1 MLFSRMSVAARLYL
15 GFGMIVL
22 LLVVLTVIAVVKV
35 DRIDRALRANSEIY
49 SLVQRNAINFR
60 GSAHDRSIAVRDL
73 VFAPTAE
80 QREQEMAR
88 IAALSDFYAQSAQ
101 SLDALLKLP
110 GVSSEVFP
118 LYADIQQ
125 AESQAVATTRAI
137 LEQVRDGNPAAVDL
151 LWSEAKPQ
159 YVQWLA
165 AINRLIDFKEQ
176 HIQATNQSAMD
187 EASGFL
193 RAMFTALT
201 LALMLSAAVAW
212 GVARSLVRQ
221 LGAEPN
227 ALAQVAQKV
236 ASGDLH
242 PVQGV
247 SRTQPDSVLA
257 SLGGM
262 QTSLATV
269 VGQVRQASNAVS
281 LGAEEIAAGNAG
293 LLQRTEEQACSLQQ
307 ASASMEAMTLS
318 VRQNAETARQAS
330 ELAAAASEAAH
341 KGGEVVEQV
350 VHTMDDISASSYRI
364 ADIIG
369 VIDSIAFQTNILAL
383 NAAVEAARAG
393 EEGRGFAVVAGE
405 VRALAQRSA
414 QAARQIKDLIHTSVS
429 KVEQGTQLVSA
440 AGSTMS
446 DIVAQA
452 QRVASLMATISSA
465 TAAQTQDIAQV
476 SDAVTQLDLATQQN
490 AAMVEQSGAAA
501 QALKQQAAQLA
512 AVVRVF
518 RLAEQATLSP
528 APSAQVGHADLV
540 VPALAPAQSQRVL
553 ASRALQS
560 TVHA

>member
-1 MLFSRMSVAARLYL
+1 M
-15 GFGMIVL
+15 
-22 LLVVLTVIAVVKV
+22 
-35 DRIDRALRANSEIY
+35 
-49 SLVQRNAINFR
+49 
-60 GSAHDRSIAVRDL
+60 
-73 VFAPTAE
+73 
-80 QREQEMAR
+80 
-88 IAALSDFYAQSAQ
+88 
-101 SLDALLKLP
+101 
-110 GVSSEVFP
+110 
-118 LYADIQQ
+118 
-125 AESQAVATTRAI
+125 
-137 LEQVRDGNPAAVDL
+137 
-151 LWSEAKPQ
+151 
-159 YVQWLA
+159 
-165 AINRLIDFKEQ
+165 
-176 HIQATNQSAMD
+176 
-187 EASGFL
+187 
-193 RAMFTALT
+193 
-201 LALMLSAAVAW
+201 
-212 GVARSLVRQ
+212 
-221 LGAEPN
+221 
-227 ALAQVAQKV
+227 
-236 ASGDLH
+236 
-242 PVQGV
+242 
-247 SRTQPDSVLA
+247 
-257 SLGGM
+257 
-262 QTSLATV
+262 
-269 VGQVRQASNAVS
+269 S

-393 EEGRGFAVVAGE
+393 EEGRGFAMVAGE

-518 RLAEQATLSP
+518 RLAEQAPLSP

-540 VPALAPAQSQRVL
+540 VPALAPAQPQRVL